1 MSPPRFGKW
10 VMCKIR
16 AEEMVAINYV
26 TAEVGSKCGHYS
38 NGICDLAEWYEGW
51 EKDPCPNAEWPLK

>member
-1 MSPPRFGKW
+1 
-10 VMCKIR
+10 
-16 AEEMVAINYV
+16 MVTINYV
-26 TAEVGSKCGHYS
+26 TAEVGSKCGHYSS